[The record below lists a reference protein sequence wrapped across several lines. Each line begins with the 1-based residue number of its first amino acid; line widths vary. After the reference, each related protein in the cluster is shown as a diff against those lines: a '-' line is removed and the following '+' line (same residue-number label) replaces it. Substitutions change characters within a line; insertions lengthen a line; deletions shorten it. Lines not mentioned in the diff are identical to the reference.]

1 MERGK
6 IIWVD
11 KISII
16 RDKVS
21 RRPKV
26 TVEGLWTGKD
36 RRMIGR
42 MLLQEMRREA
52 HKIIQIHKKADL
64 IEQKRLE
71 GLAKAREAKRIK
83 KLLEE
88 EKEDVRGQRNS
99 ETKQ

>member
-1 MERGK
+1 
-6 IIWVD
+6 V
-11 KISII
+11 
-16 RDKVS
+16 VC
-21 RRPKV
+21 
-26 TVEGLWTGKD
+26 EGLWTGKD